1 MSIDAIGTFEYW
13 IWDEVEHLIANTLP
27 DNHWHREYCNDGY
40 QYDDLFVLN
49 VRKEGN
55 HLHFR
60 DVECV
65 VPPCDYDIFDEFF
78 DENDVKEANLV
89 SLLFKHFKGLGFD
102 KISYHTIRNEYEI
115 LSTLKNDG
123 FTVTIEKDK
132 ATTLTVSTS
141 QNDHA

>member
-89 SLLFKHFKGLGFD
+89 SLVFSHFKGKFD
-102 KISYHTIRNEYEI
+102 ALSYHTKSNESDI
-115 LSTLKNDG
+115 LAALQNAGFDVTVEKNL
-123 FTVTIEKDK
+123 